1 MASAVDKLALAI
13 APGIAP
19 GPGSLAP
26 VAALGALATNR
37 LAPALAPDPD
47 KLAPGSAPVPA
58 SAPGPPR
65 DRSRQRPGR
74 PTSLRTVVPAG
85 DSLAGR
91 SVAPAGDSL
100 AGRSVAP
107 GSTPTHFPGTAPV
120 TSTELWV
127 GVHLIES
134 TGQESVEQGL
144 QRLALCA
151 QRFTPR
157 VSLVPP
163 DGLVLEVKGS
173 LHLFNGVEGLSRALA
188 SECASLGLKSMVAL
202 SPTPLSALVAARVG
216 QPGRPMGQPFVV
228 TDLTRLVGQL
238 MPLPLAALRWP
249 QETFERLAR
258 MGVRTIGQVL
268 RLPRAGFARRFG
280 TDSLAMLDRLTG
292 RSPDLRERFHAR
304 ERFRRRRELNYEL
317 ENQDAILGAL
327 APLLAE
333 LGKFLEARQFGVM
346 KLECLLRHRHAE
358 PTSCVLRLAAPVAD
372 VRRLTELLGERLSAL
387 TLPEPVRS
395 CELRSS
401 SLVLRVFSSNSV
413 WQPGE
418 YGGSGG
424 VEATELIERL
434 RARFGPEAVYGLQVL
449 PGHRPENAW
458 GVREPVEGRGPT
470 ALHRTVPGA
479 VTLPA
484 AGPPF
489 MAGARD
495 GTASLAHGRRSAPV
509 CGASP
514 MAGGR
519 GGTAPLARRPMWLL
533 PVPRLLSERDGLPRR
548 RGPLRLLGEPE
559 RIETG
564 WWDGGDIARDYYTAT
579 DLHGVRLWIF
589 RERASPHRWFLHGV
603 FG

>member
-1 MASAVDKLALAI
+1 MAGAVDKLALTVV
-13 APGIAP
+13 PDVVPDHEG
-19 GPGSLAP
+19 LASANAS
-26 VAALGALATNR
+26 VGLATNG
-37 LAPALAPDPD
+37 LAPTTALGPDSLAADAASEALAANRLVPST
-47 KLAPGSAPVPA
+47 APRQG
-58 SAPGPPR
+58 
-65 DRSRQRPGR
+65 RQRPGQRQGR
-74 PTSLRTVVPAG
+74 PTSLR
-85 DSLAGR
+85 
-91 SVAPAGDSL
+91 SVGPGSAPA
-100 AGRSVAP
+100 R
-107 GSTPTHFPGTAPV
+107 FPGTTPV

-127 GVHLIES
+127 GVHLVES
-134 TGQESVEQGL
+134 TGPEPVERSL
-144 QRLALCA
+144 ERLALCA

-188 SECASLGLKSMVAL
+188 SECALLGLKSMVAL
-202 SPTPLSALVAARVG
+202 SPTPLAALVAARVG
-216 QPGRPMGQPFVV
+216 KPFIV
-228 TDLTRLVGQL
+228 TELTRLVGQL

-292 RSPDLRERFHAR
+292 RSPDLHERFHAR

-317 ENQDAILGAL
+317 ENQNAILGAL

-333 LGKFLEARQFGVM
+333 LAKFLEARQCGVM
-346 KLECLLRHRHAE
+346 KLECLLRHRHAK

-372 VRRLTELLGERLSAL
+372 VRRLTELLGERLNAL

-401 SLVLRVFSSNSV
+401 SLVSRMFSSNSV

-434 RARFGPEAVYGLQVL
+434 RARFGPEAVYGVRVL

-458 GVREPVEGRGPT
+458 GVREPVAVQPKRGS
-470 ALHRTVPGA
+470 AQVPRA
-479 VTLPA
+479 PEFPFWPA
-484 AGPPF
+484 F
-489 MAGARD
+489 
-495 GTASLAHGRRSAPV
+495 
-509 CGASP
+509 
-514 MAGGR
+514 
-519 GGTAPLARRPMWLL
+519 RRPMWLL
-533 PVPRLLSERDGLPRR
+533 PAPRLLSERDGLPRR
-548 RGPLRLLGEPE
+548 RGPLRLLGEAE

-564 WWDGGDIARDYYTAT
+564 WWDGGDIARDYYTAA

>member
-1 MASAVDKLALAI
+1 MPSRVI
-13 APGIAP
+13 
-19 GPGSLAP
+19 
-26 VAALGALATNR
+26 
-37 LAPALAPDPD
+37 
-47 KLAPGSAPVPA
+47 PA
-58 SAPGPPR
+58 SAPIPVRPGPKPG
-65 DRSRQRPGR
+65 SGR
-74 PTSLRTVVPAG
+74 PTSLRPVARGPAG
-85 DSLAGR
+85 PGR
-91 SVAPAGDSL
+91 
-100 AGRSVAP
+100 
-107 GSTPTHFPGTAPV
+107 FPGTAPV
-120 TSTELWV
+120 TSAELWV
-127 GVHLIES
+127 GVHLIEPVAA
-134 TGQESVEQGL
+134 QELE
-144 QRLALCA
+144 RLALCA

-202 SPTPLSALVAARVG
+202 APTPLAALVAARVG
-216 QPGRPMGQPFVV
+216 KPGRPMGQPFVV

-249 QETFERLAR
+249 EETLERLAR

-280 TDSLAMLDRLTG
+280 TDLLALLDRLTG
-292 RSPDLRERFHAR
+292 RSPDLRDRFHAR
-304 ERFRRRRELNYEL
+304 ERFRRRRELNFEL
-317 ENQDAILGAL
+317 ENQTAILGAL
-327 APLLAE
+327 EPLLAE
-333 LGKFLEARQFGVM
+333 LGKFLETRQCGVM

-358 PTSCVLRLAAPVAD
+358 PTTCVLRLAAPVAD

-401 SLVLRVFSSNSV
+401 SLVMRVFSSNSV

-418 YGGSGG
+418 YGGGAG
-424 VEATELIERL
+424 AEATELIERL
-434 RARFGPEAVYGLQVL
+434 RARFGPESVYGLQVL

-458 GVREPVEGRGPT
+458 GVREPVAGHGPT
-470 ALHRTVPGA
+470 PVRGV
-479 VTLPA
+479 
-484 AGPPF
+484 
-489 MAGARD
+489 
-495 GTASLAHGRRSAPV
+495 SAF
-509 CGASP
+509 
-514 MAGGR
+514 
-519 GGTAPLARRPMWLL
+519 RRPMWLL
-533 PVPRLLSERDGLPRR
+533 PEPRLLSERDGLPRR
-548 RGPLRLLGEPE
+548 RGPLLLLGEPE

-589 RERASPHRWFLHGV
+589 RERTAPHRWFLHGV

>member
-1 MASAVDKLALAI
+1 MASAVDKFALALA
-13 APGIAP
+13 PEV
-19 GPGSLAP
+19 LA
-26 VAALGALATNR
+26 ANR
-37 LAPALAPDPD
+37 L
-47 KLAPGSAPVPA
+47 VPA
-58 SAPGPPR
+58 TAPNQGRPR
-65 DRSRQRPGR
+65 SGRSPGR
-74 PTSLRTVVPAG
+74 LTSLRP
-85 DSLAGR
+85 
-91 SVAPAGDSL
+91 
-100 AGRSVAP
+100 VAP
-107 GSTPTHFPGTAPV
+107 GSTPARFPGAVPV

-134 TGQESVEQGL
+134 TGQEPVEQGL
-144 QRLALCA
+144 ERLALCA

-216 QPGRPMGQPFVV
+216 KPFVV
-228 TDLTRLVGQL
+228 TELTRLVGQL
-238 MPLPLAALRWP
+238 MPLPLAGLRWP

-333 LGKFLEARQFGVM
+333 LGKFLEARQCGVM

-358 PTSCVLRLAAPVAD
+358 PTSCVLRLAAPLAD

-401 SLVLRVFSSNSV
+401 SLVSRVFSSNSV

-458 GVREPVEGRGPT
+458 AMREPVEGCRPT
-470 ALHRTVPGA
+470 RAGLPVVPS
-479 VTLPA
+479 LE
-484 AGPPF
+484 PPSGRPP
-489 MAGARD
+489 MAGAR
-495 GTASLAHGRRSAPV
+495 
-509 CGASP
+509 
-514 MAGGR
+514 
-519 GGTAPLARRPMWLL
+519 GGTARLAQAVRR
-533 PVPRLLSERDGLPRR
+533 
-548 RGPLRLLGEPE
+548 
-559 RIETG
+559 
-564 WWDGGDIARDYYTAT
+564 AR
-579 DLHGVRLWIF
+579 
-589 RERASPHRWFLHGV
+589 
-603 FG
+603 

>member
-1 MASAVDKLALAI
+1 
-13 APGIAP
+13 
-19 GPGSLAP
+19 
-26 VAALGALATNR
+26 
-37 LAPALAPDPD
+37 
-47 KLAPGSAPVPA
+47 
-58 SAPGPPR
+58 
-65 DRSRQRPGR
+65 
-74 PTSLRTVVPAG
+74 
-85 DSLAGR
+85 
-91 SVAPAGDSL
+91 
-100 AGRSVAP
+100 
-107 GSTPTHFPGTAPV
+107 
-120 TSTELWV
+120 
-127 GVHLIES
+127 
-134 TGQESVEQGL
+134 
-144 QRLALCA
+144 
-151 QRFTPR
+151 
-157 VSLVPP
+157 
-163 DGLVLEVKGS
+163 
-173 LHLFNGVEGLSRALA
+173 
-188 SECASLGLKSMVAL
+188 
-202 SPTPLSALVAARVG
+202 
-216 QPGRPMGQPFVV
+216 
-228 TDLTRLVGQL
+228 
-238 MPLPLAALRWP
+238 
-249 QETFERLAR
+249 

-317 ENQDAILGAL
+317 ESQDAILGAL

-333 LGKFLEARQFGVM
+333 LGKFLEARQCGVM

-372 VRRLTELLGERLSAL
+372 VRRLTELLGERLSAV

-470 ALHRTVPGA
+470 PLHRTVPGA
-479 VTLPA
+479 ATQPWPA
-484 AGPPF
+484 Y
-489 MAGARD
+489 
-495 GTASLAHGRRSAPV
+495 
-509 CGASP
+509 
-514 MAGGR
+514 
-519 GGTAPLARRPMWLL
+519 RRPMWLL